1 MRLLTA
7 VSILLHIA
15 NIPWPIAWRRVYL
28 LTTEFSDVT
37 APYLGYMTLAKS
49 LRALQCTVFHLLAL

>member
-1 MRLLTA
+1 MRLLIA

-28 LTTEFSDVT
+28 LTTDRV
-37 APYLGYMTLAKS
+37 
-49 LRALQCTVFHLLAL
+49 